1 MLTPALL
8 LFLAAPAA
16 PDAEIR
22 AAVEAM
28 TPRLVETRRDLHR
41 HPELGNREE
50 RTGRLVAERLKA
62 LGLEVRYP
70 VAKTGVV
77 AILRGGRPGAVLG
90 LRADL
95 DALPIQE
102 KRESEYKSTV
112 PGVMHA
118 CGHDAHTTIG
128 LGVAETLAG
137 LRQRLPGTV
146 VFFFQPAEE
155 GAPEGEEGGAPLM
168 IAEGQLKDP
177 KVEAMYGLHVDP
189 LLDAGQLGWNV
200 GPIFASSDTFTIDVS
215 GKRVHGAYPHLGLD
229 PIPVAAEI
237 VTAIQALVA
246 RQYDAQSP
254 KVVTIGQIH
263 GGERFNIVAESVRL
277 DGTLR
282 TLDAAVR
289 ADLKQKLERLV
300 TNVAEA
306 SGARAAI
313 RFYDDGNPPTLN
325 DGALARA
332 AVPSFERVYGRPNV
346 FEVKPQMGAED
357 FAHFA
362 QAVPALYVKLGVRNA
377 ARGITAIIHTEEFDL
392 DESMLPLAVRGMAT
406 AIWDELARRAAKTP
420 R

>member
-8 LFLAAPAA
+8 LLLAAPAA
-16 PDAEIR
+16 PDVEIR

-28 TPRLVETRRDLHR
+28 TPRLVETRRDIHR
-41 HPELGNREE
+41 HPELGNRET
-50 RTGRLVAERLKA
+50 RTGALVAERLRA

-118 CGHDAHTTIG
+118 CGHDAHTTIA

-146 VFFFQPAEE
+146 VFLFQPAEE
-155 GAPEGEEGGAPLM
+155 GAPEGEPGGAPLM

-177 KVEAMYGLHVDP
+177 RVEAMFGLHVDP
-189 LLDAGQLGWNV
+189 LLDAGQLGWSV
-200 GPIFASSDTFTIDVS
+200 GPIFASSDTFTIDVA

-229 PIPVAAEI
+229 PVPVAAEI

-246 RQYDAQSP
+246 RQYDAQNP
-254 KVVTIGQIH
+254 KVVTIGRIQ

-289 ADLKQKLERLV
+289 ADLKQRLERLV

-306 SGARAAI
+306 FGARAAI
-313 RFYDDGNPPTLN
+313 RFYDDGNPPTVN

-346 FEVKPQMGAED
+346 LEVRPQMGAED

-362 QAVPALYVKLGVRNA
+362 EAVPALYVKLGVRNA

-392 DESMLPLAVRGMAT
+392 DESMLPLAVRGLAT
-406 AIWDELARRAAKTP
+406 AIWDELARRAAKAA

>member
-22 AAVEAM
+22 AAVEAL
-28 TPRLVETRRDLHR
+28 TPRLVATRRDIHR
-41 HPELGNREE
+41 HPELGNRET
-50 RTGRLVAERLKA
+50 RTGQLVAERLRA

-77 AILRGGRPGAVLG
+77 GILRGDRPGAVVG

-102 KRESEYKSTV
+102 QRESEYKSTV
-112 PGVMHA
+112 PSVMHA

-155 GAPEGEEGGAPLM
+155 GAPEGEQGGAPLM

-189 LLDAGQLGWNV
+189 LLDAGQLGWSV
-200 GPIFASSDTFTIDVS
+200 GPVFASSDTFTIEVG

-246 RQYDAQSP
+246 RQYDAQNP
-254 KVVTIGQIH
+254 KVVTVGRIQ

-277 DGTLR
+277 DGTVR
-282 TLDAAVR
+282 TFDAALR

-300 TNVAEA
+300 THVAEA
-306 SGARAAI
+306 AGARATI
-313 RFYDDGNPPTLN
+313 RFGDDGNPPTLN
-325 DGALARA
+325 DAVLTRA
-332 AVPSFERVYGRPNV
+332 ALPSFERVYGPSNV
-346 FEVKPQMGAED
+346 LEVRPQMAAED

-362 QAVPALYVKLGVRNA
+362 ERMPALYVKVGVRNRD
-377 ARGITAIIHTEEFDL
+377 RGITALMHTEDFDL
-392 DESMLPLAVRGMAT
+392 DESMLPLAVRGLAT
-406 AIWDELARRAAKTP
+406 AIWDELARRAAKP
-420 R
+420 GR

>member
-22 AAVEAM
+22 AAVEAV
-28 TPRLVETRRDLHR
+28 TPRLVETRRDIHR
-41 HPELGNREE
+41 HPELGNRET
-50 RTGRLVAERLKA
+50 RTGQLVAERLRA

-77 AILRGGRPGAVLG
+77 GILRGGLPGAVVG

-102 KRESEYKSTV
+102 KRDSEYKSTV
-112 PGVMHA
+112 PSVMHA

-137 LRQRLPGTV
+137 LRKRLPGTV

-155 GAPEGEEGGAPLM
+155 GAPEGEEGGAELM
-168 IAEGQLKDP
+168 IAEGQLRDP
-177 KVEAMYGLHVDP
+177 RVEAMYGLHVDP

-200 GPIFASSDTFTIDVS
+200 GPIFASSDTFTIEVT

-229 PIPVAAEI
+229 PIPVAAQI
-237 VTAIQALVA
+237 VNAIQGLVA
-246 RQYDAQSP
+246 REFDARSP
-254 KVVTIGQIH
+254 KVVTIGRIQ

-277 DGTLR
+277 DGTMR
-282 TLDAAVR
+282 TLDAALR

-306 SGARAAI
+306 AGQRATI
-313 RFYDDGNPPTLN
+313 RFHGDGNPPTLN

-332 AVPSFERVYGRPNV
+332 AVPSFERVYGRANV
-346 FEVKPQMGAED
+346 LEVPPQMGAED

-362 QAVPALYVKLGVRNA
+362 EAVPALYVKLGVRNT
-377 ARGITAIIHTEEFDL
+377 ARGITAMVHTEDFDL
-392 DESMLPLAVRGMAT
+392 DEGMLPLAVRGLAT
-406 AIWDELARRAAKTP
+406 ALWDELARRSAAAKK
-420 R
+420 

>member
-28 TPRLVETRRDLHR
+28 IPRLVATRRDIHR
-41 HPELGNREE
+41 HPELGNRET
-50 RTGRLVAERLKA
+50 RTGQLVAERLRA

-77 AILRGGRPGAVLG
+77 AILRGGRPGAVVG
-90 LRADL
+90 LRTDL
-95 DALPIQE
+95 DALPVQE
-102 KRESEYKSTV
+102 KRDSEYKSTV

-200 GPIFASSDTFTIDVS
+200 GPIFASSDTFTIDVT

-246 RQYDAQSP
+246 RQYDAQNP
-254 KVVTIGQIH
+254 KVVTIGRIQ

-289 ADLKQKLERLV
+289 ADLKQRLERLV

-332 AVPSFERVYGRPNV
+332 AVPSFERVYGKPNV
-346 FEVKPQMGAED
+346 LEVRPQMGAED

-362 QAVPALYVKLGVRNA
+362 EAVPALYVKLGVRNRE
-377 ARGITAIIHTEEFDL
+377 RGITAIIHTEDFDL

-406 AIWDELARRAAKTP
+406 AIWDELARRAAKAA

>member
-22 AAVEAM
+22 AAVEALA
-28 TPRLVETRRDLHR
+28 PRLVETRRDIHR
-41 HPELGNREE
+41 HPELGNRET
-50 RTGRLVAERLKA
+50 RTGQLVAERLRA

-77 AILRGGRPGAVLG
+77 GILRGGRPGAVVG

-102 KRESEYKSTV
+102 KRDSEYKSTV
-112 PGVMHA
+112 PSVMHA
-118 CGHDAHTTIG
+118 CGHDAHTTVG

-155 GAPEGEEGGAPLM
+155 GAPEGEEGGAGLM
-168 IAEGQLKDP
+168 IAEGQLRDP

-200 GPIFASSDTFTIDVS
+200 GPIFASSDTFTIEVT

-229 PIPVAAEI
+229 PIPVAAQI
-237 VTAIQALVA
+237 VNAIQGLVA
-246 RQYDAQSP
+246 REFDARSP
-254 KVVTIGQIH
+254 KVVTIGRIQ
-263 GGERFNIVAESVRL
+263 GGERFNIVAASVSL
-277 DGTLR
+277 DGTMR
-282 TLDAAVR
+282 TLDAALR

-306 SGARAAI
+306 AGQRATL
-313 RFYDDGNPPTLN
+313 RFHGDGNPPTLN
-325 DGALARA
+325 DGPLARA
-332 AVPSFERVYGRPNV
+332 AVPSFERVYGRANV
-346 FEVKPQMGAED
+346 LEVQPQMGAED
-357 FAHFA
+357 FALFA
-362 QAVPALYVKLGVRNA
+362 QAVPALYVKLGVRNT
-377 ARGITAIIHTEEFDL
+377 ARGITAMVHTEDFDL
-392 DESMLPLAVRGMAT
+392 DESMLPLAVRGLAT
-406 AIWDELARRAAKTP
+406 ALWDELARRSAAAQK
-420 R
+420 